1 MSNALR
7 TALDYAAQDQQQ
19 RAIDAEAV
27 AASEMGSLRRG
38 YEAGRIGTDVNANNA
53 DIASMR
59 NAGRM
64 QEADALAQQN
74 LALQQRQA
82 MYAPEIAR
90 VEDVGSKQG
99 YLRDGVSW
107 FGTQLGQMGASAQD
121 PVALTAAGT
130 AIGKAIGA
138 VPRLSA
144 VGKAIQYGSQ
154 AGAFGLNQR
163 QMTGEMYGRL
173 ADDPQALANMTPQE
187 AYRTS
192 NLYGLAAGAA
202 ESLLPGVVGHS
213 LGGGALKAGA
223 KAATGRGAGMTLLGD
238 AALETGTELGQQYG
252 QQRVHSAYNPTRD
265 TSQDASELL
274 NAAAGGAA
282 GGFGMGAPHAIA
294 DSAYGRTARAGELV
308 KEKAGEVVDL
318 TKEKAPQIYEDTGI
332 KGVVDLGMQGGK
344 SILGSVGKGVKA
356 AQDYVR
362 DASGKINYAEGIKRA
377 QADVERFK
385 MSQEEADLLTAAP
398 PAEADSGTLA
408 TWTEQNYA
416 DRTNYVFGKLE
427 ALERDGVQEAT
438 GFLDALES
446 DDPVART
453 QAVDEA
459 TSFLLERNAAAQVR
473 ERATL
478 FQAAIGEF
486 IQKGAARMT
495 RGAKAAGDAAAFAG
509 LNVAEGVKQGLE
521 SKKNMQGAGFSTL
534 DYDNWKTWRDQN
546 ALPLGEDSQR
556 AHSIQKAVEGR
567 TRRKEMKGLVPRPAD
582 PEAAKRSY
590 ERATLFGEMLAAEAA
605 ARRAKVMGH
614 RADEADGVI
623 DYTNYVRSLAYE
635 VEDMAE
641 GWAARAADPVTKRGP
656 RIRTTDQASVAL
668 GLVDSMAE
676 DLSNVLGPVAGDV
689 VARMAQSAEPTA
701 KAFFD
706 VLQERV
712 ANRQATA
719 AERKVQDQSLQDQM
733 LALLPQEYQA
743 TLREDGGAG
752 ARSLQQTV
760 QMIARGRVPPA
771 KRREIE
777 QAIGAGTLNRMLSL
791 YGETAAPE
799 TQVGT
804 VVVDDTGA
812 TPARA
817 PLESDEAMGDDAE
830 TSAWEARMK
839 EKTSERGAGEKRY
852 GVSFSPTMRTD
863 PFEPLKKLSKEELAA
878 FRDEDRQRAAAGEA
892 RIYPDVDRPRLFTKG
907 QTNHDGSDAMMK
919 RAEAMAEKLGP
930 EFAISPW
937 RAEGSQPAVEPRS
950 AKSVMDDMGM
960 PTSKRLA
967 IYRDYMNSAATNDKL
982 TAEQRKAAAKHARAA
997 QLALLDAVE
1006 NPEVWGRQNRNT
1018 AELTEEQ
1025 SAARKTPPGDVERLI
1040 SRMLERR
1047 SKAVQAELD
1056 TYGADLDNK
1065 VYGELDSPEPKK
1077 ANSARLTA
1085 GERGAVHAAMDR
1097 YFSER
1102 FLVVAE
1108 RKIDREYSRIDSV
1121 ELRDMIQRGRKAYD
1135 HIKDDQ
1141 NEVAGANLLWFKS
1154 PLADERT
1161 GTPGMVP
1168 IRANNLVAWVRKQR
1182 ALGEE
1187 FEARDRH
1194 SNRDKNEAFLDDL
1207 SEGISIVMSSGHV
1220 EATMPYMLD
1229 KFGAKKSLQK
1239 DYPDNLELE
1248 TSTYGGY
1255 KFGRQQQVAK
1265 LDDNP
1270 DGPRWK
1276 DQNIAGPRDP
1286 RSVENATDDPK
1297 NQKKVA
1303 FDQQTADLE
1312 DGGGNDAPAIR
1323 ADKSNEGTLDPYTD
1337 IAVKAGL
1344 RAKAVPPKQT
1354 RAGKRAKQHAVAAAA
1369 ARRGGKSSDDAEAA
1383 NIKNT
1388 RVDANKI
1395 DKDLLWESGLESD
1408 KIRDDEQTTVEK
1420 EEVSKRS
1427 KDIAK
1432 GIGPEPKVTA
1442 KRFAEDRAGALIEVF
1457 RKEGTDAGLAALERR
1472 MRTAKETNTNPRAG
1486 VVGGAH
1492 YAYPLAHVLNPE
1504 TIGGMDLGTAEA
1516 ARVVAMRTELAGLV
1530 LTSPSLDLADKV
1542 VMAKAMAPKASRD
1555 RITAAN
1561 VLKVL
1566 SKASETQPAAPEVAA
1581 TGAPKSQAKPGGVKL
1596 NGKTPFTSK
1605 DQAKAD
1611 RATKFIGRGSERSST
1626 ALYAKDFGALANT
1639 GSYTAE
1645 DTVFVSAEG
1654 ARAGR
1659 VEPDFA
1665 ELDKAV
1671 AARATIVTDDATNR
1685 AREYNVG
1692 ERQVAAHLE
1701 KKGYTE
1707 TSPGT
1712 WTAPKR
1718 KLNAQGTLQGGVAA
1732 DMMGSRDIM
1741 RTLGFKAAP
1750 PQFADVA
1757 SKLLVSPD
1765 VDADTFIKQ
1774 SAEGISYLLMEGASG
1789 EQIRSVLGNDYWAPT
1804 RYKVAARLMAGGMQR
1819 GDALVASYREMV
1831 RMALTKELT
1840 TRGIATK
1847 TFVGRV
1853 TQLARE
1859 LVSKFRKLTQSEQ
1872 FADLVRNNL
1881 NDLIAKAAGPVDLKA
1896 NYRKVTFQDA
1906 VDADP
1911 QAARVLAHMSKLP
1924 GTMLTGSIVLAANGP
1939 IYRDASNML
1948 HDLDFVVDSRDA
1960 SIAHLTK
1967 AFPDATKVY
1976 DFQTSNGK
1984 VDTYIVPPPGAKIT
1998 SIERKGSKVV
2008 GFTVVRDGVEIGRTW
2023 NDENGEHKTGEPGT
2037 FVDFFSGTK
2046 DGKAVSTAPFK
2057 VDGTAYQIATSPV
2070 GAIFNAKLSM
2080 GRSKDLTDYLRFAPN
2095 VGRKLSLMSTQV
2107 HNDLQRGGFAATH
2120 DSPVRHEGKFNWREH
2135 TGKGEGNAAFG
2146 AGTYLSTG
2154 EKVHGFYKKMMS
2166 NKTSELRDL
2175 VQSMIGSGP
2184 VTAESKADALS
2195 EARAMVTRYKKD
2207 LEESDYPPDH
2217 AGLQAGLEQW
2227 TQIER
2232 QLERAKIGMP
2242 FDMETKSPT
2251 YHVSVN
2257 IMKAQLLNWDKPL
2270 SEQSSYVRK
2279 RLEGELVASDPWKD
2293 DQEYQTAELTD
2304 GSSVYIEVVSADSFY
2319 AAHVSPGGKAKTI
2332 GTFASRGD
2340 AERAVSKYL
2349 GDARLQLV
2357 YPPPSG
2363 ADIYRALTKRL
2374 GSQRAASD
2382 YLQSL
2387 GILGHEYAAA
2397 NGRNSTTPNYV
2408 IYDDSKITTNYVHF
2422 NKQEANNFENWKNG
2436 PQARAAQGMA
2446 TDADLKAARE
2456 YFDRVLGKQVK
2467 AEFENITG
2475 YSGEFIVADN
2485 LIKVSTLTNAGVM
2498 NVARHEALHAFFSKF
2513 IKANPKAVK
2522 VLSSL
2527 TDNERV
2533 LRRLQTLLKD
2543 EPAALEQLVD
2553 GEERLAYIYQFAM
2566 SGQLRLPHTP
2576 GTTLLHKV
2584 RKFLRRV
2591 FQMVSDDER
2600 AVDLLYAFEHG
2611 KMSDPSAGARAM
2623 AKVLDQGTWMTKGA
2637 RSIDAV
2643 TQRAAA
2649 MVLPANTIL
2658 AESISP
2664 TARALAKQFFT
2675 NPGEEGAAEGGKGYL
2690 NARNEGMRQYDN
2702 LFRKAIDKLDKRQLD
2717 ELTEAMQNETPT
2729 GDVRDPDVAA
2739 AKEQLHALFARFHR
2753 YLTEEKGLRIGKI
2766 NEGYFPVVYD
2776 VDKVREGGLEKLLSG
2791 KYIGEI
2797 NKMAAAINDKRASK
2811 NPDAEMVSSDEV
2823 ISAIVNHITRDNP
2836 LDDAELEP
2844 QRQDG
2849 VLRPWFASGERRVLD
2864 FLSPEDRAQFQ
2875 EKDIIKTVSRYV
2887 RQGVRTA
2894 EYSSRF
2900 GRTGAVLDRQL
2911 DKIQMELEEASR
2923 EMLAAGDLK
2932 NEKAREKW
2940 VKRQY
2945 RDVANAVGGMEGSLG
2960 HDISEGI
2967 RKINSWSI
2975 VYQNVRLLPLALF
2988 SSFVDPL
2995 GIVAR
3000 GGEMREAFTTFTEG
3014 IRGVA
3019 RQWADAIR
3027 EEPADRQKSQWE
3039 ELAEHAGVIDTA
3051 TFSHL
3056 LADEYGS
3063 VYLDGTTKKINEVM
3077 FKANGM
3083 EAWNRAMRVGATRSA
3098 VRFMERHNKA
3108 PTEHSARWMKDLGF
3122 EPGTLPLDSEG
3133 KLITDKRVMMSENPG
3148 MEMAEAEAQI
3158 AKVHSAI
3165 NRWVEGAILS
3175 PNAAQRPA
3183 WGSDPHYSMFWH
3195 LKQFAYSFHETIMKR
3210 ALNEAKHGN
3219 VMPLGV
3225 FAWYIPTMIAAD
3237 VTKGLML
3244 GAGEL
3249 PAYMKGYDL
3258 GDWMLHGVERSGVLG
3273 IGQVAIDGV
3282 QDPTGLAGP
3291 AVEQITDIFVQPM
3304 EQNIV
3309 KALPVN
3315 ALYSRAL
3322 L

>member
-7 TALDYAAQDQQQ
+7 TALDYVAQAQDR
-19 RAIDAEAV
+19 RAADIEAV
-27 AASEMGSLRRG
+27 DAAGMWAPRRA
-38 YEAGRIGTDVNANNA
+38 YEAGRIGTDINANLIDEA
-53 DIASMR
+53 ALR
-59 NAGRM
+59 AGGRA
-64 QEADALAQQN
+64 QEADALARRTQ
-74 LALQQRQA
+74 ALQQRQA
-82 MYAPEIAR
+82 LYAPDIAR
-90 VEDVGSKQG
+90 VEEIGTKHG
-99 YLRDGVSW
+99 LLRDGLSW
-107 FGTQLGQMGASAQD
+107 FGSQVGQGVASMQD
-121 PVALTAAGT
+121 PVALAAAGT
-130 AIGKAIGA
+130 ALGRVPGPIGKIAPVAGA
-138 VPRLSA
+138 
-144 VGKAIQYGSQ
+144 
-154 AGAFGLNQR
+154 AGAFMLNQR
-163 QMTGEMYGRL
+163 QMAGEHYGELR
-173 ADDPQALANMTPQE
+173 DDPTAMAKLGAQGAYQQA
-187 AYRTS
+187 
-192 NLYGLAAGAA
+192 NLVGAAGGALDT
-202 ESLLPGVVGHS
+202 LLPGLAGRA
-213 LGGGALKAGA
+213 LGGAALRQGARMIPGSVGA
-223 KAATGRGAGMTLLGD
+223 KTLGGM
-238 AALETGTELGQQYG
+238 ALEGATEVGQGEISRAAQG
-252 QQRVHSAYNPTRD
+252 WANPGRD
-265 TSQDASELL
+265 TSGDFSDRL
-274 NAAAGGAA
+274 NEFAGGAA
-282 GGFGMGAPHAIA
+282 GGAPFSAAGAMA
-294 DSAYGRTARAGELV
+294 DAGYSRVGRGAELV
-308 KEKAGEVVDL
+308 KEKTGQVVDL
-318 TKEKAPQIYEDTGI
+318 AKEKAPQVYEDSGI

-344 SILGSVGKGVKA
+344 SVLDNLGKVGKA
-356 AQDYVR
+356 AQDYMR
-362 DASGKINYAEGIKRA
+362 DASGKINYAEGLKRA
-377 QADVERFK
+377 RADVERFK
-385 MSQEEADLLTAAP
+385 LSQEEADLLTEAP
-398 PAEADSGTLA
+398 PAEADPDTLRG
-408 TWTEQNYA
+408 WTEQNYA
-416 DRTNYVFGKLE
+416 ARTNYVFGKLE

-438 GFLDALES
+438 GLLDALES

-459 TSFLLERNAAAQVR
+459 TSFLLERNIAAQVH

-521 SKKNMQGAGFSTL
+521 GKKNMQGAGFSTL
-534 DYDNWKTWRDQN
+534 DYDTWKAWRDQN

-556 AHSIQKAVEGR
+556 AHSIQRAAELR
-567 TRRKEMKGLVPRPAD
+567 TRIKEINGLVPRPVD

-605 ARRAKVMGH
+605 AARRTRAIGH
-614 RADEADGVI
+614 RVDETDGVV

-635 VEDMAE
+635 IEDMASS
-641 GWAARAADPVTKRGP
+641 WAGRAGAGTRPTG
-656 RIRTTDQASVAL
+656 TDTRQASVAL

-676 DLSNVLGPVAGDV
+676 DLNNVLGPAAGDV

-712 ANRQATA
+712 ANRQATM
-719 AERKVQDQSLQDQM
+719 AERKVQDQTLQDQM
-733 LALLPQEYQA
+733 LALLPQEHQA

-777 QAIGAGTLNRMLSL
+777 KAIGADTLNRMLSL
-791 YGETAAPE
+791 YGETVAPVAPE

-804 VVVDDTGA
+804 VVDDTGTA
-812 TPARA
+812 PARA

-852 GVSFSPTMRTD
+852 GVSFSPAMRTD

-919 RAEAMAEKLGP
+919 RAEAMAKKLGP

-937 RAEGSQPAVEPRS
+937 RAEGAQPAVEPRS

-967 IYRDYMNSAATNDKL
+967 IYRDYMNSAAVDDKL

-1006 NPEVWGRQNRNT
+1006 NPEAWGRQNRNT

-1025 SAARKTPPGDVERLI
+1025 SATMKTPPGDVERLI
-1040 SRMLERR
+1040 SQMLERR

-1077 ANSARLTA
+1077 ANSARLNA
-1085 GERGAVHAAMDR
+1085 GERRAVYAAMDR

-1108 RKIDREYSRIDSV
+1108 RKIDREYSKIDSV

-1135 HIKDDQ
+1135 SIKDDE
-1141 NEVAGANLLWFKS
+1141 NEVARSNLLWFKS

-1161 GTPGMVP
+1161 GKSGYVP

-1187 FEARDRH
+1187 FDSEKSYR
-1194 SNRDKNEAFLDDL
+1194 NRDKNEAFLDDL
-1207 SEGISIVMSSGHV
+1207 SEGISIVMNSGHV
-1220 EATMPYMLD
+1220 DSEMPYMLD
-1229 KFGAKKSLQK
+1229 KAGRKKSLQK

-1248 TSTYGGY
+1248 TSTYSGY

-1265 LDDNP
+1265 LDGNP

-1276 DQNIAGPRDP
+1276 GANITGPRDP
-1286 RSVENATDDPK
+1286 RSVESATDDEK
-1297 NQKKVA
+1297 YQKKVA
-1303 FDQQTADLE
+1303 FEQQTADLE

-1323 ADKSNEGTLDPYTD
+1323 ADQSNEGTLDPYTD

-1344 RAKAVPPKQT
+1344 RTKAVPPKQART
-1354 RAGKRAKQHAVAAAA
+1354 GKRAEQHKIAAAA

-1388 RVDANKI
+1388 RIDSNKL
-1395 DKDLLWESGLESD
+1395 DRDLLRESGLESD
-1408 KIRDDEQTTVEK
+1408 KIRDDAQTTAEK
-1420 EEVSKRS
+1420 EEVSQRS
-1427 KDIAK
+1427 KNIAD
-1432 GIGPEPKVTA
+1432 GVGPEPKVTA
-1442 KRFAEDRAGALIEVF
+1442 KRLAEDRAGALLEVF
-1457 RKEGTDAGLAALERR
+1457 RKEGTDAGLSALERR
-1472 MRTAKETNTNPRAG
+1472 MRTAKETNTNPRDG

-1492 YAYPLAHVLNPE
+1492 YAWPLAHVLNPE

-1516 ARVVAMRTELAGLV
+1516 ARVVAMRAELAGLV
-1530 LTSPSLDLADKV
+1530 LNSPSLDLADKV
-1542 VMAKAMAPKASRD
+1542 AMAKAMAPKASRD
-1555 RITAAN
+1555 RITAVN

-1581 TGAPKSQAKPGGVKL
+1581 TGAPKSRPKP
-1596 NGKTPFTSK
+1596 
-1605 DQAKAD
+1605 
-1611 RATKFIGRGSERSST
+1611 
-1626 ALYAKDFGALANT
+1626 
-1639 GSYTAE
+1639 
-1645 DTVFVSAEG
+1645 
-1654 ARAGR
+1654 
-1659 VEPDFA
+1659 
-1665 ELDKAV
+1665 
-1671 AARATIVTDDATNR
+1671 
-1685 AREYNVG
+1685 
-1692 ERQVAAHLE
+1692 
-1701 KKGYTE
+1701 
-1707 TSPGT
+1707 
-1712 WTAPKR
+1712 
-1718 KLNAQGTLQGGVAA
+1718 
-1732 DMMGSRDIM
+1732 
-1741 RTLGFKAAP
+1741 
-1750 PQFADVA
+1750 
-1757 SKLLVSPD
+1757 
-1765 VDADTFIKQ
+1765 
-1774 SAEGISYLLMEGASG
+1774 
-1789 EQIRSVLGNDYWAPT
+1789 
-1804 RYKVAARLMAGGMQR
+1804 
-1819 GDALVASYREMV
+1819 
-1831 RMALTKELT
+1831 
-1840 TRGIATK
+1840 
-1847 TFVGRV
+1847 
-1853 TQLARE
+1853 
-1859 LVSKFRKLTQSEQ
+1859 
-1872 FADLVRNNL
+1872 
-1881 NDLIAKAAGPVDLKA
+1881 
-1896 NYRKVTFQDA
+1896 
-1906 VDADP
+1906 
-1911 QAARVLAHMSKLP
+1911 
-1924 GTMLTGSIVLAANGP
+1924 
-1939 IYRDASNML
+1939 
-1948 HDLDFVVDSRDA
+1948 
-1960 SIAHLTK
+1960 
-1967 AFPDATKVY
+1967 
-1976 DFQTSNGK
+1976 
-1984 VDTYIVPPPGAKIT
+1984 
-1998 SIERKGSKVV
+1998 
-2008 GFTVVRDGVEIGRTW
+2008 DGV
-2023 NDENGEHKTGEPGT
+2023 
-2037 FVDFFSGTK
+2037 
-2046 DGKAVSTAPFK
+2046 
-2057 VDGTAYQIATSPV
+2057 
-2070 GAIFNAKLSM
+2070 
-2080 GRSKDLTDYLRFAPN
+2080 
-2095 VGRKLSLMSTQV
+2095 RKLSLMSTQV
-2107 HNDLQRGGFAATH
+2107 HNDLQRPGFAATH
-2120 DSPVRHEGKFNWREH
+2120 DSPIRHEGKFNWREH

-2154 EKVHGFYKKMMS
+2154 DGVHKFYKKMMS
-2166 NKTSELRDL
+2166 NKTEQLRDL
-2175 VQSMIGSGP
+2175 VHSVIGTGP
-2184 VTAESKADALS
+2184 VTAEGKARALQ
-2195 EARAMVTRYKKD
+2195 EARNKVAEYKQA
-2207 LEESDYPPDH
+2207 LEEADYPPDVRD
-2217 AGLQAGLEQW
+2217 AGQSLETW
-2227 TQIER
+2227 SQIER
-2232 QLERAKIGMP
+2232 QVSRAKIGVP

-2251 YHVSVN
+2251 YHVSVG
-2257 IMKAQLLNWDKPL
+2257 IMKAQLMNWNKPL

-2279 RLEGELVASDPWKD
+2279 RLEEFKPRGEGLEWEVDDAGGPNATSATGDFYYILTHHAGKHALILNSQRVGEYASEAEAKAAAAQMEAGGPIGM
-2293 DQEYQTAELTD
+2293 EIYQTLT
-2304 GSSVYIEVVSADSFY
+2304 
-2319 AAHVSPGGKAKTI
+2319 
-2332 GTFASRGD
+2332 R
-2340 AERAVSKYL
+2340 
-2349 GDARLQLV
+2349 
-2357 YPPPSG
+2357 
-2363 ADIYRALTKRL
+2363 RL
-2374 GSQRAASD
+2374 GSQAAASD

-2397 NGRNSTTPNYV
+2397 NGRNGTTPNYV

-2436 PQARAAQGMA
+2436 PHARAAQGMA

-2475 YSGEFIVADN
+2475 YSGEFIEADN

-2566 SGQLRLPHTP
+2566 AGQLRLPHTP
-2576 GTTLLHKV
+2576 GTTLMHKI

-2637 RSIDAV
+2637 RSIDAI

-2675 NPGEEGAAEGGKGYL
+2675 NPGEEGAAEDGKGYL
-2690 NARNEGMRQYDN
+2690 NARNEGMRRYDN

-2729 GDVRDPDVAA
+2729 GDVHDPDVAA
-2739 AKEQLHALFARFHR
+2739 AKEQLHALFERFHR
-2753 YLTEEKGLRIGKI
+2753 YLTKEKGLRIGKI

-2797 NKMAAAINDKRASK
+2797 NKMAAAINDKRSRG

-2875 EKDIIKTVSRYV
+2875 EKDIVKTVSRYV

-2900 GRTGAVLDRQL
+2900 GRTGALLDRQL
-2911 DKIQMELEEASR
+2911 DKIQMELEDASR

-3014 IRGVA
+3014 IKGVA
-3019 RQWADAIR
+3019 RQWTDAIR

-3133 KLITDKRVMMSENPG
+3133 KLITDKRVMMSENPD
-3148 MEMAEAEAQI
+3148 MEMEEAEAKI

-3183 WGSDPHYSMFWH
+3183 WGSDPHFSMFWH

-3273 IGQVAIDGV
+3273 IGQVAIDGA

-3315 ALYSRAL
+3315 ALYSRAVL
-3322 L
+3322 

>member
-7 TALDYAAQDQQQ
+7 TALDYVAQAQNRRAAD
-19 RAIDAEAV
+19 IEAV
-27 AASEMGSLRRG
+27 DAAGMWAPRRA
-38 YEAGRIGTDVNANNA
+38 YEAGRIGTDINANLIDEAALRAN
-53 DIASMR
+53 
-59 NAGRM
+59 GRA
-64 QEADALAQQN
+64 QEADVLAQRTQ
-74 LALQQRQA
+74 ALQQRQA
-82 MYAPEIAR
+82 LYAPDIAR
-90 VEDVGSKQG
+90 VEEIGTKHG
-99 YLRDGVSW
+99 LLRDGLSW
-107 FGTQLGQMGASAQD
+107 FGSQVGQGVASMQD
-121 PVALTAAGT
+121 PVALAAAGT
-130 AIGKAIGA
+130 ALGRVPGPIGKIAPVAGA
-138 VPRLSA
+138 
-144 VGKAIQYGSQ
+144 
-154 AGAFGLNQR
+154 AGAFMLNQR
-163 QMTGEMYGRL
+163 QMAGEHYGELRG
-173 ADDPQALANMTPQE
+173 DPTAMAKLGAQGAYQQA
-187 AYRTS
+187 
-192 NLYGLAAGAA
+192 NLVGAAGGALDT
-202 ESLLPGVVGHS
+202 LLPGLAGRA
-213 LGGGALKAGA
+213 LGGAALRQGARMIPGSVGA
-223 KAATGRGAGMTLLGD
+223 KTLGGM
-238 AALETGTELGQQYG
+238 ALEGATEVGQGEISRAAQG
-252 QQRVHSAYNPTRD
+252 WANPDRD
-265 TSQDASELL
+265 TSGDFSDRL
-274 NAAAGGAA
+274 NEFAGGAA
-282 GGFGMGAPHAIA
+282 GGAPFSAAGAMA
-294 DSAYGRTARAGELV
+294 DAGYSRVGRGAELV
-308 KEKAGEVVDL
+308 KEKTGQVVDL
-318 TKEKAPQIYEDTGI
+318 AKEKAPQVYEDSGI

-344 SILGSVGKGVKA
+344 SVLDNLDKVGKA
-356 AQDYVR
+356 AQDYMR
-362 DASGKINYAEGIKRA
+362 DATGKINYVEGLKRA
-377 QADVERFK
+377 RADVERFK
-385 MSQEEADLLTAAP
+385 LSQEEADLLTEAP
-398 PAEADSGTLA
+398 PAEADPDTLRG
-408 TWTEQNYA
+408 WTEQNYA
-416 DRTNYVFGKLE
+416 ARTNYVFGKLE

-438 GFLDALES
+438 GLLDALES

-459 TSFLLERNAAAQVR
+459 TSFLLERNTAAQVR

-521 SKKNMQGAGFSTL
+521 GKKNMQGAGFSTL
-534 DYDNWKTWRDQN
+534 DYDTWKAWRDQN
-546 ALPLGEDSQR
+546 ALPLGEASQR
-556 AHSIQKAVEGR
+556 AHSIQRAAELR
-567 TRRKEMKGLVPRPAD
+567 TRIKELNGLVPRPAD

-605 ARRAKVMGH
+605 AARRTRAIGH
-614 RADEADGVI
+614 RVDETDGVV

-635 VEDMAE
+635 VEDMASS
-641 GWAARAADPVTKRGP
+641 WAERAGAGTRPTG
-656 RIRTTDQASVAL
+656 TDVRQASVAL

-676 DLSNVLGPVAGDV
+676 DLNNVLGPVAGDV

-712 ANRQATA
+712 ANRQATM
-719 AERKVQDQSLQDQM
+719 AERKVQDQTLQDQM
-733 LALLPQEYQA
+733 LALLPQEHQA

-752 ARSLQQTV
+752 ARSLQQAV

-777 QAIGAGTLNRMLSL
+777 EAIGADTLNRMLSL
-791 YGETAAPE
+791 YGETVASVAPE

-804 VVVDDTGA
+804 VVDDTGTA
-812 TPARA
+812 PVRA

-852 GVSFSPTMRTD
+852 GVSFSPAMRTD

-892 RIYPDVDRPRLFTKG
+892 RIYPDVDRPHLFTKG

-919 RAEAMAEKLGP
+919 RAEAMAKKLGP

-982 TAEQRKAAAKHARAA
+982 TAEQRKAAAKHARVA

-1006 NPEVWGRQNRNT
+1006 NPEAWGRQNRNT

-1025 SAARKTPPGDVERLI
+1025 SATMKMPPGDVERLI

-1085 GERGAVHAAMDR
+1085 GERRAVYAAMDR

-1108 RKIDREYSRIDSV
+1108 RKIDREYSKIDSV

-1135 HIKDDQ
+1135 SIKDDE
-1141 NEVAGANLLWFKS
+1141 NEVARSNLLWFKS

-1161 GTPGMVP
+1161 GKSGYVP

-1187 FEARDRH
+1187 FDSEKSYR
-1194 SNRDKNEAFLDDL
+1194 NRDKNEAFLDDL
-1207 SEGISIVMSSGHV
+1207 SEGISIVMNSGHV
-1220 EATMPYMLD
+1220 DSEMPYMLD
-1229 KFGAKKSLQK
+1229 KAGRRKSLQK

-1248 TSTYGGY
+1248 TSTYSGY

-1265 LDDNP
+1265 LDGNP

-1286 RSVENATDDPK
+1286 RSVENATDETK

-1303 FDQQTADLE
+1303 FEQQTADLE

-1323 ADKSNEGTLDPYTD
+1323 ADQSNEGTLDPYTD

-1344 RAKAVPPKQT
+1344 RTKAVPPKQT
-1354 RAGKRAKQHAVAAAA
+1354 RTGKRAEQHKIAAAA

-1388 RVDANKI
+1388 RIDSNKL
-1395 DKDLLWESGLESD
+1395 DRDLLRGSGLESD
-1408 KIRDDEQTTVEK
+1408 KIRDDAQTTAEK
-1420 EEVSKRS
+1420 EEVSQRS
-1427 KDIAK
+1427 KNIAD

-1442 KRFAEDRAGALIEVF
+1442 KRLAEDRAGALLEVF
-1457 RKEGTDAGLAALERR
+1457 RKEGTDAGLSALERR
-1472 MRTAKETNTNPRAG
+1472 MRTAKETNTNPRDG

-1492 YAYPLAHVLNPE
+1492 YAWPLAHVLNPE

-1516 ARVVAMRTELAGLV
+1516 ARVVAMRAELAGLV
-1530 LTSPSLDLADKV
+1530 LHSPSLNLADKV
-1542 VMAKAMAPKASRD
+1542 AMAKAMAPKASRD
-1555 RITAAN
+1555 RITAVNA
-1561 VLKVL
+1561 LKVL

-1581 TGAPKSQAKPGGVKL
+1581 TGAPKSQPKP
-1596 NGKTPFTSK
+1596 
-1605 DQAKAD
+1605 D
-1611 RATKFIGRGSERSST
+1611 
-1626 ALYAKDFGALANT
+1626 GA
-1639 GSYTAE
+1639 
-1645 DTVFVSAEG
+1645 
-1654 ARAGR
+1654 
-1659 VEPDFA
+1659 
-1665 ELDKAV
+1665 
-1671 AARATIVTDDATNR
+1671 
-1685 AREYNVG
+1685 
-1692 ERQVAAHLE
+1692 
-1701 KKGYTE
+1701 
-1707 TSPGT
+1707 
-1712 WTAPKR
+1712 
-1718 KLNAQGTLQGGVAA
+1718 
-1732 DMMGSRDIM
+1732 
-1741 RTLGFKAAP
+1741 
-1750 PQFADVA
+1750 
-1757 SKLLVSPD
+1757 
-1765 VDADTFIKQ
+1765 
-1774 SAEGISYLLMEGASG
+1774 
-1789 EQIRSVLGNDYWAPT
+1789 
-1804 RYKVAARLMAGGMQR
+1804 
-1819 GDALVASYREMV
+1819 
-1831 RMALTKELT
+1831 
-1840 TRGIATK
+1840 
-1847 TFVGRV
+1847 
-1853 TQLARE
+1853 
-1859 LVSKFRKLTQSEQ
+1859 
-1872 FADLVRNNL
+1872 
-1881 NDLIAKAAGPVDLKA
+1881 
-1896 NYRKVTFQDA
+1896 
-1906 VDADP
+1906 
-1911 QAARVLAHMSKLP
+1911 
-1924 GTMLTGSIVLAANGP
+1924 
-1939 IYRDASNML
+1939 
-1948 HDLDFVVDSRDA
+1948 
-1960 SIAHLTK
+1960 
-1967 AFPDATKVY
+1967 
-1976 DFQTSNGK
+1976 
-1984 VDTYIVPPPGAKIT
+1984 
-1998 SIERKGSKVV
+1998 
-2008 GFTVVRDGVEIGRTW
+2008 
-2023 NDENGEHKTGEPGT
+2023 
-2037 FVDFFSGTK
+2037 
-2046 DGKAVSTAPFK
+2046 
-2057 VDGTAYQIATSPV
+2057 
-2070 GAIFNAKLSM
+2070 
-2080 GRSKDLTDYLRFAPN
+2080 
-2095 VGRKLSLMSTQV
+2095 RKLSLMSTQV
-2107 HNDLQRGGFAATH
+2107 HNDLQRPGFAATH
-2120 DSPVRHEGKFNWREH
+2120 DSPIRHGGEFDWRKFIG
-2135 TGKGEGNAAFG
+2135 TGKGDSGFG

-2154 EKVHGFYKKMMS
+2154 DTVHTFYKKMS
-2166 NKTSELRDL
+2166 T
-2175 VQSMIGSGP
+2175 
-2184 VTAESKADALS
+2184 
-2195 EARAMVTRYKKD
+2195 MV
-2207 LEESDYPPDH
+2207 
-2217 AGLQAGLEQW
+2217 
-2227 TQIER
+2227 
-2232 QLERAKIGMP
+2232 AK
-2242 FDMETKSPT
+2242 ETSPT
-2251 YHVSVN
+2251 YHVSVQAL
-2257 IMKAQLLNWDKPL
+2257 KAQLMNWDKPL
-2270 SEQSSYVRK
+2270 SEQSGYVQR
-2279 RLEGELVASDPWKD
+2279 RLKAEG
-2293 DQEYQTAELTD
+2293 YTD
-2304 GSSVYIEVVSADSFY
+2304 EAMTGAQIY
-2319 AAHVSPGGKAKTI
+2319 KAMSKAL
-2332 GTFASRGD
+2332 GGD
-2340 AERAVSKYL
+2340 A
-2349 GDARLQLV
+2349 
-2357 YPPPSG
+2357 
-2363 ADIYRALTKRL
+2363 
-2374 GSQRAASD
+2374 AASD
-2382 YLQSL
+2382 RLQEIGL
-2387 GILGHEYAAA
+2387 VGHEYSAA
-2397 NGRNSTTPNYV
+2397 NGKDGNGSAARAPNYV

-2475 YSGEFIVADN
+2475 YSGEFIEADN

-2566 SGQLRLPHTP
+2566 AGQLRLPHTP
-2576 GTTLLHKV
+2576 GTTLMHKI

-2637 RSIDAV
+2637 RSIDAIA
-2643 TQRAAA
+2643 QRAAA

-2675 NPGEEGAAEGGKGYL
+2675 NPGEEGAAEDGKGYL
-2690 NARNEGMRQYDN
+2690 NARNEGMRRYDN

-2729 GDVRDPDVAA
+2729 GDVHDPDVAA
-2739 AKEQLHALFARFHR
+2739 AKEQLHALFERFHR
-2753 YLTEEKGLRIGKI
+2753 YLTKEKGLRIGKI

-2797 NKMAAAINDKRASK
+2797 NKMAAAINDKRSRG

-2875 EKDIIKTVSRYV
+2875 EKDIVKTVSRYV

-2900 GRTGAVLDRQL
+2900 GRTGALLDRQL
-2911 DKIQMELEEASR
+2911 DKIQMELEDASR

-3014 IRGVA
+3014 IKGVA

-3148 MEMAEAEAQI
+3148 MEMEEAEAKI

-3183 WGSDPHYSMFWH
+3183 WGSDPHFSMFWH

-3273 IGQVAIDGV
+3273 IGQVAIDGA

-3315 ALYSRAL
+3315 ALYSRAVL
-3322 L
+3322 